1 MKKDE
6 RNRLFE
12 FFASEGDRLKRYVH
26 ARARRI
32 SDMDAEDIVR
42 EVMLSLVGRT
52 EYGGPVENIAAYAY
66 HSVRNKITDYQR
78 EQSRTVSLDGF
89 AEEDAAFSLQEMLAD
104 DSQDIP
110 ANVER
115 KELLRALSAAIDRLE
130 GKQRAVLIA
139 TELHGRSFR
148 ELSQA
153 WHEPVGTLL
162 SRKSRA
168 VKALR
173 EMLKDQLTETK
184 QREEIV

>member
-1 MKKDE
+1 MKKDD

-26 ARARRI
+26 AKADRI
-32 SDMDAEDIVR
+32 SDMEAEDIVR
-42 EVMLSLVGRT
+42 EVMLKLVGHT

-66 HSVRNKITDYQR
+66 RSIRNRIADHQR

-104 DSQDIP
+104 DSRDIP
-110 ANVER
+110 ADVER
-115 KELLRALSAAIDRLE
+115 RDLLRALAAGMDKLD

-148 ELSQA
+148 ELSRA

-168 VKALR
+168 LKVLR
-173 EMLKDQLTETK
+173 ELLKDQINEPK
-184 QREEIV
+184 Q